1 MRQRDRY
8 IHIYSAIEM
17 SLMYRDSWWNTDIRF
32 WRSWPLSL
40 QIMIFIDLE
49 HEHVILWFGGVYVHR
64 MVAPIKYGKGQ
75 RLTVFFKFLCMVS
88 WCNEKYWKS
97 GTTKTSDI
105 MAWKNLMA
113 NDVIYGNILVFIL
126 DVYDYTEVLSWRMFW
141 CSVIEP
147 SQNVD
152 AWMFLWPVTR
162 LGFGWMA
169 WLWRSDTQK
178 DLGIL
183 MVWRYPIL
191 NFTHRFS

>member
-40 QIMIFIDLE
+40 HIMIFIDLE

-88 WCNEKYWKS
+88 WCNEKYWK
-97 GTTKTSDI
+97 KWDH
-105 MAWKNLMA
+105 KNLWYHGMEKL
-113 NDVIYGNILVFIL
+113 NGKWCYIQKYYSVYIRCIRLYWGFELKDVLVQCDRTKPERGCV
-126 DVYDYTEVLSWRMFW
+126 DVPLAS
-141 CSVIEP
+141 
-147 SQNVD
+147 
-152 AWMFLWPVTR
+152 
-162 LGFGWMA
+162 
-169 WLWRSDTQK
+169 
-178 DLGIL
+178 
-183 MVWRYPIL
+183 
-191 NFTHRFS
+191 H

>member
-1 MRQRDRY
+1 M
-8 IHIYSAIEM
+8 
-17 SLMYRDSWWNTDIRF
+17 
-32 WRSWPLSL
+32 LSY
-40 QIMIFIDLE
+40 DLE
-49 HEHVILWFGGVYVHR
+49 GFMYTGWWHPSNTGR
-64 MVAPIKYGKGQ
+64 DNDSQ
-75 RLTVFFKFLCMVS
+75 FFSNFSVWSRDAMK
-88 WCNEKYWKS
+88 NTEKS

-113 NDVIYGNILVFIL
+113 NDVIYGKILVFIL

-191 NFTHRFS
+191 KFYPSVFLVSY